1 MYLKFYLKKNLDS
14 RQIIEKPKS
23 EMSKTD
29 VFPKYLHNN
38 LQERVALGQ
47 KSDFKKYSQVCWC
60 THFHSL
66 KLTCHLE
73 VV

>member
-1 MYLKFYLKKNLDS
+1 
-14 RQIIEKPKS
+14 
-23 EMSKTD
+23 MSKTD

-38 LQERVALGQ
+38 LLERVALGE
-47 KSDFKKYSQVCWC
+47 KSDFAKYSQAYWC

-66 KLTCHLE
+66 KPTCHLE